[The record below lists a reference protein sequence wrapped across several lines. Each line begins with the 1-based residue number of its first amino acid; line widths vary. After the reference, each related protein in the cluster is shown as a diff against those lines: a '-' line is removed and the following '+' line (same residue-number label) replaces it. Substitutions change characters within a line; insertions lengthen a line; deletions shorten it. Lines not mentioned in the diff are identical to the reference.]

1 MNAILWIQFII
12 YLLMFLIP
20 LVILILFQIYLVKK
34 SYLKG
39 LILPIFTGVVTSY
52 IIMAIIR
59 VIFLGADVL
68 GSLLAIFFV
77 CIPTG
82 ILTWLFK
89 HHQNRMKTVDE
100 FKKTIIQD
108 LN

>member
-1 MNAILWIQFII
+1 
-12 YLLMFLIP
+12 
-20 LVILILFQIYLVKK
+20 
-34 SYLKG
+34 
-39 LILPIFTGVVTSY
+39 
-52 IIMAIIR
+52 MAIIR